1 MHTPPWQASPLV
13 QALPSSQGVVSAT
26 AVPRHTPLWQ
36 VSPVV
41 QGLPSSHGV
50 LSGSGV
56 PAQTPPWQVSLLV
69 QEFSSSHAAPSS
81 SAALPTQVPFWQ
93 VSAAVQALPSSQLV
107 PVSGV
112 TAQLAVPLQVR
123 VLHWSEVQVIVVP
136 THCPPPVQ
144 VSLKVQVLPSSQLV
158 PVSGVTAQLAVPL
171 QVRVLHWSEVQVIV
185 VPTHCPPPVQ
195 VSLKVQVLPSSELVP
210 VSGVTAQLA
219 VPLQVRVLHWSEVQV
234 IVVPT
239 HCPPPVQVSLKVQAL
254 PSSQLVPVSGV
265 TAQLAVPLQVR
276 VLHWSEVQVIVV
288 PTHCP
293 PPSQVSLKVQ
303 ALPSS
308 QLVPVSGVTVQLDVP
323 SQVRVLHVSEVQVMA
338 VPTHSP
344 LPSQVSLNVQVLPS
358 SHAAPVLGVTVQL
371 DVPLQLRVLHV
382 SEVQVMAVL
391 WQTPASQVSMVQAFP
406 SLQSATVEH
415 GVQPAMAVL
424 SQTPASQVS
433 MVQAF

>member
-112 TAQLAVPLQVR
+112 TVQPDVP
-123 VLHWSEVQVIVVP
+123 S
-136 THCPPPVQ
+136 
-144 VSLKVQVLPSSQLV
+144 
-158 PVSGVTAQLAVPL
+158 
-171 QVRVLHWSEVQVIV
+171 
-185 VPTHCPPPVQ
+185 
-195 VSLKVQVLPSSELVP
+195 
-210 VSGVTAQLA
+210 
-219 VPLQVRVLHWSEVQV
+219 
-234 IVVPT
+234 
-239 HCPPPVQVSLKVQAL
+239 
-254 PSSQLVPVSGV
+254 
-265 TAQLAVPLQVR
+265 QVR

-308 QLVPVSGVTVQLDVP
+308 QVVPVIGVTVQLDVPLHVRVLHVSEVKVMAMPTHCPPPSQVSLNVQALPSSQLVPVSGVTAQLAVPLQVRVLHWSEVQVMVVMTHWPPLVQVSLKVQALPSSQLVPVSGVTVQLDVP
-323 SQVRVLHVSEVQVMA
+323 SQVRVLHWSEVQVIV
-338 VPTHSP
+338 VPTHCP
-344 LPSQVSLNVQVLPS
+344 PPSQVSLKVQALPS
-358 SHAAPVLGVTVQL
+358 SQGVPVGGLTAQL
-371 DVPLQLRVLHV
+371 DVPSGVAALQV
-382 SEVQVMAVL
+382 
-391 WQTPASQVSMVQAFP
+391 
-406 SLQSATVEH
+406 
-415 GVQPAMAVL
+415 
-424 SQTPASQVS
+424 
-433 MVQAF
+433 

>member
-1 MHTPPWQASPLV
+1 M
-13 QALPSSQGVVSAT
+13 
-26 AVPRHTPLWQ
+26 HTPLWQ

-41 QGLPSSHGV
+41 QALPSSHGV

-81 SAALPTQVPFWQ
+81 SAALPTQVP
-93 VSAAVQALPSSQLV
+93 AAVQALPSSQLV

-112 TAQLAVPLQVR
+112 TAQLDVPSQVR

-136 THCPPPVQ
+136 THCPPLVQ
-144 VSLKVQVLPSSQLV
+144 VSLKVQAWPSSQLV
-158 PVSGVTAQLAVPL
+158 PVSGVTVQLDVP
-171 QVRVLHWSEVQVIV
+171 S
-185 VPTHCPPPVQ
+185 
-195 VSLKVQVLPSSELVP
+195 
-210 VSGVTAQLA
+210 
-219 VPLQVRVLHWSEVQV
+219 
-234 IVVPT
+234 
-239 HCPPPVQVSLKVQAL
+239 
-254 PSSQLVPVSGV
+254 
-265 TAQLAVPLQVR
+265 QVR

-308 QLVPVSGVTVQLDVP
+308 QLVPASGVT
-323 SQVRVLHVSEVQVMA
+323 A
-338 VPTHSP
+338 
-344 LPSQVSLNVQVLPS
+344 
-358 SHAAPVLGVTVQL
+358 QL
-371 DVPLQLRVLHV
+371 DVPLQVRVLQV